1 MKNLTPEVKGK
12 IMDVVSNYKRETEA
26 HKHSQCRMFIA
37 NIKTTIEDTLTKVD
51 ETGIKILTSTEAMT
65 LPNDS
70 RPLSFTEYTIKIGD
84 KEIDPFKWYVVIKCN
99 NDLVKNNST
108 VMGNRVNGS
117 CKVIDDM
124 IERITMYYKRY
135 IRNKSVKT
143 KEIEFNNDY
152 KPFNSYIH
160 GVTQADKG
168 IYELLKYTLLSK
180 DFSKCHHYAK
190 VFGKWLLKPY
200 YYLEDYDLIITSE
213 YEIIDI
219 RYLASKSD
227 LFFWLFDINNDR
239 VEEYSD
245 LCKVVKGDV
254 LNG

>member
-12 IMDVVSNYKRETEA
+12 IMDVVSNYKRETEE
-26 HKHSQCRMFIA
+26 HKYAQCRMFIA
-37 NIKTTIEDTLTKVD
+37 NIKTTVEDTLTMVD
-51 ETGIKILTSTEAMT
+51 ETGVKILTSTEAMT
-65 LPNDS
+65 VPCES

-84 KEIDPFKWYVVIKCN
+84 KELDPFKWYAVIKCN
-99 NDLVKNNST
+99 NELVKNNST
-108 VMGNRVNGS
+108 VTGNRVNGS

-160 GVTQADKG
+160 GVTQVDKG
-168 IYELLKYTLLSK
+168 IYDLLKYTLLTK

-200 YYLEDYDLIITSE
+200 YYLEDYDLIITSD

-219 RYLASKSD
+219 GYLASKSD
-227 LFFWLFDINNDR
+227 LFFWLFDITNDR

-245 LCKVVKGDV
+245 LCIVVKGDV

>member
-37 NIKTTIEDTLTKVD
+37 NIKTTVEATLKMVD
-51 ETGIKILTSTEAMT
+51 ETGVKILTSTEAMT
-65 LPNDS
+65 VPCES

-84 KEIDPFKWYVVIKCN
+84 KELDPFKWYAVIKCN
-99 NDLVKNNST
+99 NELVKNNST
-108 VMGNRVNGS
+108 VMCNRVNDS

-200 YYLEDYDLIITSE
+200 YYLEDYDLIITSD

-227 LFFWLFDINNDR
+227 LFFWLFDITNDR

-245 LCKVVKGDV
+245 LCIVVKGDV

>member
-12 IMDVVSNYKRETEA
+12 IMEVVSNYKRETEG

-37 NIKTTIEDTLTKVD
+37 NIKPIVDNTLTMVD
-51 ETGIKILTSTEAMT
+51 ETGEKILSSTEAMII
-65 LPNDS
+65 PHES
-70 RPLSFTEYTIKIGD
+70 KPLTFTEYTIKIGD
-84 KEIDPFKWYVVIKCN
+84 KEIDPFKWYAIIKCN
-99 NDLVKNNST
+99 NELVKNNST
-108 VMGNRVNGS
+108 VMCNSVNDS

-124 IERITMYYKRY
+124 IERITKYYKRY

-143 KEIEFNNDY
+143 REIEFHNDY

-160 GVTQADKG
+160 GITQADKN
-168 IYELLKYTLLSK
+168 IYDLLKYTLLTK

-200 YYLEDYDLIITSE
+200 YYLEDYDLIITSD

-219 RYLASKSD
+219 GYLASKSD
-227 LFFWLFDINNDR
+227 LFFWLFDITNDR

-245 LCKVVKGDV
+245 LCIVVKGDV

>member
-12 IMDVVSNYKRETEA
+12 IMDVVSNYKREREA
-26 HKHSQCRMFIA
+26 HKHSQSRMFIA
-37 NIKTTIEDTLTKVD
+37 NIKTIVDDTLTTVD
-51 ETGIKILTSTEAMT
+51 ETGKKILTSTEAMNI
-65 LPNDS
+65 PIES
-70 RPLSFTEYTIKIGD
+70 RQLTFTDYTIKIGD
-84 KEIDPFKWYVVIKCN
+84 KEIDPFKWYAVIKCN
-99 NDLVKNNST
+99 NELVKNNST
-108 VMGNRVNGS
+108 VMGNSVNSS

-124 IERITMYYKRY
+124 IDRITIYYKRY

-160 GVTQADKG
+160 GVTQTDKDF
-168 IYELLKYTLLSK
+168 YELLKYTLLSK
-180 DFSKCHHYAK
+180 DFTKCHHYAK

-200 YYLEDYDLIITSE
+200 YYLEDYDLIITSD

-227 LFFWLFDINNDR
+227 LFFWLFDITNDR

-245 LCKVVKGDV
+245 LCIVVKGDV
-254 LNG
+254 ING